1 MEITTAQVRN
11 EVATT
16 EGDAPGL
23 HDSLYFDLQQKVQ
36 GLRARAAH
44 QEGTWKEEVVRE
56 LLVDYPDLRVS
67 LIYLADGGQI
77 EEHYNP
83 GRIAVHT
90 VAGHIRMRAGEE
102 TFDLPLGAVLA
113 LDRAVPHQLQAI
125 EESAFLLTVVPP
137 AE

>member
-1 MEITTAQVRN
+1 MEITTTQARN
-11 EVATT
+11 GVATQ
-16 EGDAPGL
+16 GGAPGL
-23 HDSLYFDLQQKVQ
+23 HDSLYFDLQQQ
-36 GLRARAAH
+36 LQRLRTRAAR
-44 QEGTWKEEVVRE
+44 QQGAWKKGVARE

-67 LIYLADGGQI
+67 LVYLAAGGQI

-83 GRIAVHT
+83 GRIVVHT

-113 LDRAVPHQLQAI
+113 LDRAVPHQLQAV

-137 AE
+137 AQ